1 MFGVMSG
8 AGHIKRHHQLRMI
21 HIMEMIPTIVTSIVS
36 FVASTAHLD
45 ARYGDWE
52 LQISQDYI

>member
-1 MFGVMSG
+1 MSG